1 MHVPEALEKL
11 EEVLGLKIHEGK
23 PIADKDF
30 TFLVSKPDG
39 FIDDDKLVIVKC
51 PKQCENRSLEFLAKS
66 DKQFCLQ
73 ILNNILQLSSDH
85 DYYYQVKGD
94 LRICDKDL
102 CYFVVW
108 TQTEFYYQL
117 VQRDRQVWDG
127 VMVHRLKEFYRYDLL
142 NNNSLCNIL
151 LGIVSLMKN
160 GEYQTSH
167 KSNSNV
173 NVLKF

>member
-66 DKQFCLQ
+66 DKKFCLQ

-85 DYYYQVKGD
+85 DYYYQVQGD
-94 LRICDKDL
+94 LRICDKEL
-102 CYFVVW
+102 CC
-108 TQTEFYYQL
+108 T
-117 VQRDRQVWDG
+117 R
-127 VMVHRLKEFYRYDLL
+127 
-142 NNNSLCNIL
+142 NNRGLFFSWP
-151 LGIVSLMKN
+151 G
-160 GEYQTSH
+160 
-167 KSNSNV
+167 
-173 NVLKF
+173 